1 MIHLCTVVSPQI
13 RYGFCIVYTLCVAA
27 MQNDPRVATSIHH
40 GLRPLCQAFAENFS
54 AADLGPHRTMIAFEW
69 NEKSIEARQSFCNGD
84 HLYQG
89 PRMDPRFVERLKVV
103 LIPISSVKIHVIE
116 LTGQYWSS
124 DYPSSSSESGELF
137 AQG

>member
-1 MIHLCTVVSPQI
+1 M
-13 RYGFCIVYTLCVAA
+13 TLI
-27 MQNDPRVATSIHH
+27 ATSIHH

-54 AADLGPHRTMIAFEW
+54 AADLGPHRTMIAFER

-89 PRMDPRFVERLKVV
+89 PRMDPRFIGRLKVV

-124 DYPSSSSESGELF
+124 DYPSSSF
-137 AQG
+137 